1 MSFFDNLPNELVNK
15 IQNMSIGAYSLKL
28 YNLKKNVCDELEA
41 FRLNNDFYL
50 NILDTDYSLTPE
62 LEMNWDDY
70 YFANRIPKLLED

>member
-1 MSFFDNLPNELVNK
+1 MSFDKLPIDVVN
-15 IQNMSIGAYSLKL
+15 IITSMTVGAYSLEL
-28 YNLKKNVCDELEA
+28 YNIKKKVCDELDS
-41 FRLNNDFYL
+41 FRISNDFYL